1 MIVFGHRGAAG
12 EAPENTLAGIKHAIA
27 AGIKNIEV
35 DLRLSADSQLFLLH
49 DRSLGRTAGINK
61 NIDALTSH
69 ELHATDARLSCK
81 HWSDPG
87 PCPIPTLTELLTQTP
102 ELECIQL
109 EIKSDSSTNIVATVD
124 ALARELSNTTTASR
138 VVVTSYDA
146 DILEA
151 LRQRASHI
159 RLGLVAK
166 QDLLAAFNT
175 ASALNCAFMCL
186 HYDLILNCSEELIKT
201 LTDCPMHISCWTVN
215 CEEVALKLCKRNVD
229 SIITDLPNKI
239 LPLFEP
245 AT

>member
-35 DLRLSADSQLFLLH
+35 DLRLSADDQLFLLH
-49 DRSLGRTAGINK
+49 DRNLGRTAGINK
-61 NIDALTSH
+61 NIDALTSQ
-69 ELHATDARLSCK
+69 ELHATDARLSCR
-81 HWSDPG
+81 HWPNPV

-124 ALARELSNTTTASR
+124 ALACELSNTTTASR
-138 VVVTSYDA
+138 IVVTSFDA
-146 DILEA
+146 DILKA
-151 LRQRASHI
+151 LRQRAPHI

-175 ASALNCAFMCL
+175 ASALNCAFICL
-186 HYDLILNCSEELIKT
+186 HYELILNCSEELIKT
-201 LTDCPMHISCWTVN
+201 LTDCAMHISCWTVN
-215 CEEVALKLCKRNVD
+215 SEEVALELYKRDVD

-239 LPLFEP
+239 LSLFDP